1 MYKLPKST
9 RIIEPPRVKRISNKT
24 VNIDD
29 DTQDSS
35 NNDVRDFI
43 KQCVQEE
50 LNTIS
55 QSKNKKATRTIPA
68 TINKQKR
75 IINQDK
81 ICDCGKDIGKM
92 SNQQVEMHMRSK
104 FHNENIKIIYIL
116 YMNVQAVLF

>member
-1 MYKLPKST
+1 M
-9 RIIEPPRVKRISNKT
+9 KRISNKPI
-24 VNIDD
+24 NND
-29 DTQDSS
+29 

-55 QSKNKKATRTIPA
+55 QLNLKNKKATRIIPA
-68 TINKQKR
+68 TIDKQKR

-92 SNQQVEMHMRSK
+92 SNQQIEMHMRSK
-104 FHNENIKIIYIL
+104 FHNENI
-116 YMNVQAVLF
+116 

>member
-9 RIIEPPRVKRISNKT
+9 RVQEPSRVKGISNKPI
-24 VNIDD
+24 NNNDD
-29 DTQDSS
+29 DIQESS

-50 LNTIS
+50 LQTLT
-55 QSKNKKATRTIPA
+55 KNKIATRIIPPA
-68 TINKQKR
+68 VEKQKKL
-75 IINQDK
+75 INQDK

-104 FHNENIKIIYIL
+104 FHT
-116 YMNVQAVLF
+116 

>member
-9 RIIEPPRVKRISNKT
+9 RIQEPTRVKRISNKPI
-24 VNIDD
+24 NNDD

-50 LNTIS
+50 LQTL
-55 QSKNKKATRTIPA
+55 SKNKKATRIIPPA
-68 TINKQKR
+68 VEKQKKL
-75 IINQDK
+75 INQDK

-92 SNQQVEMHMRSK
+92 SNQQVEMDMRSK
-104 FHNENIKIIYIL
+104 FHNENI
-116 YMNVQAVLF
+116 

>member
-1 MYKLPKST
+1 MHKLPKST
-9 RIIEPPRVKRISNKT
+9 RIQEPSRVKRISNEPI
-24 VNIDD
+24 NNDD

-50 LNTIS
+50 LQT
-55 QSKNKKATRTIPA
+55 SKNKKTTRIISPS
-68 TINKQKR
+68 IEKQKKL
-75 IINQDK
+75 INQDK

-104 FHNENIKIIYIL
+104 YHNENI
-116 YMNVQAVLF
+116 

>member
-24 VNIDD
+24 VNIDDD

-55 QSKNKKATRTIPA
+55 QSKNKKATRIIPPA
-68 TINKQKR
+68 VEKQKKL
-75 IINQDK
+75 INQDK

-104 FHNENIKIIYIL
+104 FHNENI
-116 YMNVQAVLF
+116 

>member
-50 LNTIS
+50 LQTI
-55 QSKNKKATRTIPA
+55 SKNKKATRIIPA
-68 TINKQKR
+68 TIDKQKR

-81 ICDCGKDIGKM
+81 ICDCGKILVKC
-92 SNQQVEMHMRSK
+92 QISK
-104 FHNENIKIIYIL
+104 
-116 YMNVQAVLF
+116 

>member
-9 RIIEPPRVKRISNKT
+9 RIIEPTRVKRISNKT
-24 VNIDD
+24 INTDD

-50 LNTIS
+50 L
-55 QSKNKKATRTIPA
+55 QSIWKNKKAIRIIPA
-68 TINKQKR
+68 TIDKQKKL
-75 IINQDK
+75 INQDK

-92 SNQQVEMHMRSK
+92 SNQQIEMHNRSK
-104 FHNENIKIIYIL
+104 FHKENI
-116 YMNVQAVLF
+116 

>member
-35 NNDVRDFI
+35 NNEVRDYN

-50 LNTIS
+50 LQTL
-55 QSKNKKATRTIPA
+55 SKNKRATRIIPPA
-68 TINKQKR
+68 VEKQKKL
-75 IINQDK
+75 INQDK

-104 FHNENIKIIYIL
+104 FHNENI
-116 YMNVQAVLF
+116 

>member
-9 RIIEPPRVKRISNKT
+9 RIQEPSRVKRISNKPIN
-24 VNIDD
+24 NIDD

-50 LNTIS
+50 LQTL
-55 QSKNKKATRTIPA
+55 SKNKKAARIIPPS
-68 TINKQKR
+68 IGKQKKL
-75 IINQDK
+75 IDQDK

-92 SNQQVEMHMRSK
+92 SNQQIEMHMRSK
-104 FHNENIKIIYIL
+104 FHNENI
-116 YMNVQAVLF
+116 

>member
-29 DTQDSS
+29 ETQDS

-50 LNTIS
+50 LQIL
-55 QSKNKKATRTIPA
+55 SKNKKATRIIPPA
-68 TINKQKR
+68 VEKQKKL
-75 IINQDK
+75 INQDK

-104 FHNENIKIIYIL
+104 FHNENI
-116 YMNVQAVLF
+116 